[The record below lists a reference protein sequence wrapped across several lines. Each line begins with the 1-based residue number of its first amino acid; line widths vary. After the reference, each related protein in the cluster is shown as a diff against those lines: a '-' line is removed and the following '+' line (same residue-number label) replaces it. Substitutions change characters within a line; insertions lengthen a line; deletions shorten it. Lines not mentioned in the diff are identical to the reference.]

1 MLFCFQTLITSRLL
15 TFCLT
20 VEFDEE
26 PHQGPPQQPPKMA
39 SSEVVVDSGVDS
51 EATTPSSPEDQESQE
66 EEVTNAKAQQEDED
80 MVLETAET
88 LLALSGKSKMPK
100 EFMNRTDTAVVF
112 PQQPLDDDQGR
123 WKSLIRFLKSSSV

>member
-1 MLFCFQTLITSRLL
+1 
-15 TFCLT
+15 
-20 VEFDEE
+20 
-26 PHQGPPQQPPKMA
+26 MA

-66 EEVTNAKAQQEDED
+66 EEVAKAQQEDEY

-112 PQQPLDDDQGR
+112 PQQPLEDDQGR
-123 WKSLIRFLKSSSV
+123 WNSLILRFLKSSV

>member
-1 MLFCFQTLITSRLL
+1 
-15 TFCLT
+15 
-20 VEFDEE
+20 
-26 PHQGPPQQPPKMA
+26 MA

-66 EEVTNAKAQQEDED
+66 DEVAKAQQEDED

-100 EFMNRTDTAVVF
+100 EFMIEFFFVVILHKF
-112 PQQPLDDDQGR
+112 KTLFCL
-123 WKSLIRFLKSSSV
+123 SLSRECRR

>member
-1 MLFCFQTLITSRLL
+1 
-15 TFCLT
+15 
-20 VEFDEE
+20 
-26 PHQGPPQQPPKMA
+26 MA

-66 EEVTNAKAQQEDED
+66 DEVAKAQQEDED

-112 PQQPLDDDQGR
+112 PQQPLEDDQGR
-123 WKSLIRFLKSSSV
+123 WKSLILRFLKRSSVWRRSASPTLYFTARFQNTF